1 MTQDSLNATAAGR
14 RAPPIG
20 FASDLQSRFV
30 VAIPVK
36 DEEERLP
43 ACFGALARQRDELG
57 RPIAPASVRIVA
69 FANNCSD
76 GSASLARSLAKRLR
90 LDVRVVEA
98 TLPPSEAHAGNARRA
113 AMDLAEAW
121 LRASGCGD
129 CVLLTTDAD
138 SQVPHDW
145 ISCNLAAIDAGAD
158 VVLGRV
164 ALDEDGDLL
173 PAELHRRGALEDAYE
188 TLLTKLS
195 ALLDPVEWNP
205 WPHHSTISGAS
216 LALTVRAYH
225 RVGGLPR
232 VPLGEDKA
240 LVARLVCEDAR
251 ICFAPEIE
259 VITSGRINGRAP
271 GGVADTLR
279 LRSADPHA
287 FCDDALEPFRI
298 ALKRAVWRG
307 RLRRL
312 HQSGGLSEIG
322 RWCGILG
329 LSREETRL
337 IARAPTF
344 GLAWSIAEQTSLLLR
359 RRPLTPADLP
369 GQIARAHR
377 ELARFRRL
385 STGKHVEPKQIVS
398 IPTDDGRGRRHQVDE
413 ELSGVVTA

>member
-1 MTQDSLNATAAGR
+1 MTKNSLNAPAAAR
-14 RAPPIG
+14 RAPSIG
-20 FASDLQSRFV
+20 IASDLGSRFV

-57 RPIAPASVRIVA
+57 RPIAPTSVRIVA

-76 GSASLARSLAKRLR
+76 GSAALARSLARRLR
-90 LDVRVVEA
+90 LDVRVAEA
-98 TLPPSEAHAGNARRA
+98 TLPPSEAHAGSARRA
-113 AMDLAEAW
+113 AMNLAETW
-121 LRASGCGD
+121 LRASGYGD
-129 CVLLTTDAD
+129 GVLMTTDAD
-138 SQVPHDW
+138 SRVPQDW
-145 ISCNLAAIDAGAD
+145 IACNLAGIDAGAD
-158 VVLGRV
+158 AVLGRV
-164 ALDEDGDLL
+164 ALDEDGALL

-188 TLLTKLS
+188 TLLTRLS

-216 LALTVRAYH
+216 LALTVRAYQ
-225 RVGGLPR
+225 RVGGVPC

-240 LVARLVCEDAR
+240 LIAKLVCEDAR
-251 ICFAPEIE
+251 IRFAAEIE
-259 VITSGRINGRAP
+259 VVTSGRVNGRAP

-287 FCDDALEPFRI
+287 FCDDALEPIRI
-298 ALKRAVWRG
+298 ALKRAAWKG

-329 LSREETRL
+329 LSREEARR
-337 IARAPTF
+337 IARAATF
-344 GLAWSIAEQTSLLLR
+344 GLAWSIAEQASPMLR
-359 RRPLTPADLP
+359 RRRLTPADLP
-369 GQIARAHR
+369 CQIGRAHR
-377 ELARFRRL
+377 ALARFRRL
-385 STGKHVEPKQIVS
+385 STGKHVEPKQIIS
-398 IPTDDGRGRRHQVDE
+398 IPTDDGGGRRHQIDE